1 MLELTKPVVTIGR
14 GSAND
19 LVLNDPSVSRFH
31 AVIKQLADGGV
42 AIADRSSTNGVLLA
56 GARISGE
63 HLFRPE
69 DRLHIGIYELR
80 VEAEDASLL
89 VRHAGIPAT
98 LDHVL
103 HGDLHYP
110 APPAAGPHASTAE
123 MKAAIERLEREN
135 YLLRLLYD
143 AGKAL
148 HSKLSIE
155 DIAAQTV
162 ELAFRIEGVE
172 RGFVMLLDEQGEVS
186 HETEV
191 RYRKQNGLSF
201 QGARQRDEEPSVP
214 ASDQPRIIL
223 SRAILE
229 RLKTEMEP
237 ILITDIDSDARF
249 QGSESMK
256 ISGLRSAMCAPLV
269 AAGEWE
275 ARTGSFSGR
284 PRLFGILYVDN
295 MARASAFGG
304 DELNVFAVVAAQ
316 AAAAI
321 DSARA
326 RTELAHSAVQRHA
339 LERFLAPEV
348 VEMVAANPKE
358 IHLGGINQK
367 VTILFADIRGFTAL
381 SERMA
386 PEKIVELLNEYFTR
400 VTDVIFDHGGTL
412 DKYLGDGVLAVFGAP
427 ISKGNDALSAMRA
440 AVAIQRLLDEV
451 NLDAPARGWPELKV
465 GIGVNTGVVTAGN
478 IGSPRRIDYTV
489 VGDAV
494 NVAARL
500 MSHAAPG
507 QILTTQTTV
516 IELGGEFGV
525 TALPPLLVKGKS
537 EPLYVYAVN
546 WTQIT

>member
-1 MLELTKPVVTIGR
+1 MPRLIISSPDGKRGILELTKPMITIGR

-31 AVIKQLADGGV
+31 AVVKQHPEGGV
-42 AIADRSSTNGVLLA
+42 LIADRSSTNGVLLD
-56 GARISGE
+56 GQRIRGE
-63 HLFRPE
+63 HRFEPA
-69 DRLHIGIYELR
+69 DRVHIGIYELR
-80 VEAEDASLL
+80 LESEDASLV
-89 VRHAGIPAT
+89 VRRADLPAT
-98 LDHVL
+98 LDQVL
-103 HGDLHYP
+103 HGDMHGIL
-110 APPAAGPHASTAE
+110 APPPLAPGATATE
-123 MKAAIERLEREN
+123 LRTQLKHLEREN

-148 HSKLSIE
+148 HSKLSID
-155 DIAAQTV
+155 DIAEQTV

-172 RGFVMLLDEQGEVS
+172 RGFAMLLDERGEVS
-186 HETEV
+186 RETEV
-191 RYRKQNGLSF
+191 RYRSGSK
-201 QGARQRDEEPSVP
+201 
-214 ASDQPRIIL
+214 SDQPNIIL
-223 SRAILE
+223 SRAIVE

-237 ILITDIDSDARF
+237 ILIMDAHSDARF

-256 ISGLRSAMCAPLV
+256 LSGLRSAMCAPLV
-269 AAGEWE
+269 APGEWE
-275 ARTGSFSGR
+275 AHTGSFSGR

-295 MARASAFGG
+295 MDRAAAFTEE
-304 DELNVFAVVAAQ
+304 ELNVFAIVAAQ

-326 RTELAHSAVQRHA
+326 RTELAEAAIQRQA

-348 VEMVAANPKE
+348 VEMVAAHPEE
-358 IHLGGINQK
+358 IHLGGINQLA
-367 VTILFADIRGFTAL
+367 TILFADIRGFTAL

-427 ISKGNDALSAMRA
+427 ISKGNDALNAMRA
-440 AVAIQRLLDEV
+440 AVAIQRLLLEL
-451 NLDAPARGWPELKV
+451 NRDAPARHWPELKV

-507 QILTTQTTV
+507 QILTTKATV
-516 IELGGEFGV
+516 MELGGEFGV
-525 TALPPLLVKGKS
+525 TDLPPLLVKGKS

-546 WTQIT
+546 WTKAR